1 MPNNAW
7 GAIPGLN
14 VDGIC
19 VGHAQPPILGVDD
32 HVASAIGVGAGDN
45 IQPTKL
51 VRPAT
56 DGFRTTQN
64 GYGATDPAENQVYQ
78 LRVPGYMTNNR
89 NISTFITTN
98 YAANEDV
105 QPIVHIPGMVYR
117 VPLLAG
123 HGGIAAGT
131 NLMCRAD
138 GTVGAMAAGFT
149 RGHIYKVLQVVV
161 ALETHAICLY
171 VGHKTIAQAITALA
185 LNTNV
190 LVIDHTA
197 GVGVT
202 FQMAAIPVPSL
213 VNDPSVTWTSSVVGV
228 ATIGAATGLITTV
241 ADGATVITAT
251 SNENGA
257 ITAVC
262 NLTVISLTALA
273 LNTGAFGLTHPDTF
287 QMAAIPVPFNVADG
301 SVTWASSAVGAA
313 TIGANTGLITT
324 VAAGPTNITA
334 TSVADPA
341 ITATIVLTVA

>member
-1 MPNNAW
+1 M
-7 GAIPGLN
+7 
-14 VDGIC
+14 
-19 VGHAQPPILGVDD
+19 
-32 HVASAIGVGAGDN
+32 
-45 IQPTKL
+45 
-51 VRPAT
+51 
-56 DGFRTTQN
+56 
-64 GYGATDPAENQVYQ
+64 
-78 LRVPGYMTNNR
+78 PGYMTNNR
-89 NISTFITTN
+89 NISTFLTTN
-98 YAANEDV
+98 YAANEAV

-138 GTVGAMAAGFT
+138 GVIGAMVAGFT
-149 RGHIYKVLQVVV
+149 RGHIYKVLQVVA
-161 ALETHAICLY
+161 ALETHAIVLY

-202 FQMAAIPVPSL
+202 FQMAAIPVPSG
-213 VNDPSVTWTSSVVGV
+213 VNDPTVTWNSSVVGV
-228 ATIGAATGLITTV
+228 ANIDATGLITTV

-313 TIGANTGLITT
+313 NIDANTGIITT

-334 TSVADPA
+334 TSVADGA
-341 ITATIVLTVA
+341 ITATIVLTVS